1 MINPECLVSIL
12 LCEEMDDEESI
23 LLVGAEQL
31 SLYLKV
37 MVEASSAWPT

>member
-23 LLVGAEQL
+23 LLVVGAEQL

-37 MVEASSAWPT
+37 MVEA